1 MVVLCCSSS
10 EPTMLMCQP
19 FYHIPFI
26 IVKDTTIDNIQLTPI
41 NAKAQIVLELV
52 NPITLLWKVET
63 MV

>member
-1 MVVLCCSSS
+1 
-10 EPTMLMCQP
+10 MLMCQP